1 MSHFIG
7 LVFGDDIE
15 DNLAPY
21 DENIEVEPYL
31 KYTKQQAIDRAKK
44 DIASG
49 HYIYGSAMSKKEVE
63 AINAD
68 EGYYQYA
75 LKMWGYT
82 PDENGNLM
90 STYNPKSKW
99 DWYTVGGRWS
109 GYLPIYDTDYSA
121 DKTFVKDVD
130 WDAYFKENPSGP
142 FCFVTENGE
151 WHESAKMGY
160 WGMTA
165 DEKNEQE
172 WLKEFKN
179 YLDSVDPETRVTAID
194 FHI

>member
-7 LVFGDDIE
+7 LVFGDNIE
-15 DNLAPY
+15 DNLTPY
-21 DENIEVEPYL
+21 DENIDVEPYL

-49 HYIYGSAMSKKEVE
+49 HYIYGSAMSKEEVE
-63 AINAD
+63 AINTD

-99 DWYTVGGRWS
+99 DWYTEGGRWNN
-109 GYLPIYDTDYSA
+109 YIPTTRDWNTNCCR
-121 DKTFVKDVD
+121 VVDVD
-130 WDAYFKENPSGP
+130 WDKFFEQSPSGP
-142 FCFVTENGE
+142 FCFVTESGE
-151 WHESAKMGY
+151 WHESARMGY

-165 DEKNEQE
+165 DEKEE
-172 WLKEFKN
+172 DIWKKEFEDYIKT
-179 YLDSVDPETRVTAID
+179 LDPETRVTAID